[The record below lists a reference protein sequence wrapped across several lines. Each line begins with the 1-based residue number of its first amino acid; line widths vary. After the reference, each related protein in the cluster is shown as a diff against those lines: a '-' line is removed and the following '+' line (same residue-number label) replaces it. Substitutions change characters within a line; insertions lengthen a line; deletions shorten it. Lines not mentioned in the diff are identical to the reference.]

1 MFKALYIHI
10 PKTGGS
16 SVCTAPWVLV
26 HGSHHISPKIPLS
39 SIDSLAVSFTF
50 TRDPYTKFVSG
61 VLNHGYATPET
72 FTEFVKTTFLSE
84 YAKRF
89 SEFKEWSWP
98 ELQPQHRFI
107 YFNGKNEV
115 DLVGRLEDIEVGWAD
130 LCKIVG
136 EKFDLPHLNEGKYQN
151 HLDFYTEE
159 TMKII
164 ARVYSRDFEL
174 FEYQK

>member
-1 MFKALYIHI
+1 
-10 PKTGGS
+10 
-16 SVCTAPWVLV
+16 
-26 HGSHHISPKIPLS
+26 
-39 SIDSLAVSFTF
+39 
-50 TRDPYTKFVSG
+50 
-61 VLNHGYATPET
+61 
-72 FTEFVKTTFLSE
+72 LSE